1 MKLQCCFVLQSLPRT
16 FYSIFEIMNLKLF
29 FFLLLCKSELISL
42 RSEKYQSGK
51 LILLFEQSTFRS
63 ATYLKN
69 EIYWC
74 NLAACSFNVCW
85 CLKLLL
91 HIMHLNGFSPVCF
104 RMCLRKSLLSLKTL
118 KHSVHPYFFRFFE

>member
-1 MKLQCCFVLQSLPRT
+1 MKLQGRFVLQLLPLN
-16 FYSIFEIMNLKLF
+16 FYSIFEIVNLKLF
-29 FFLLLCKSELISL
+29 LCKSELISL